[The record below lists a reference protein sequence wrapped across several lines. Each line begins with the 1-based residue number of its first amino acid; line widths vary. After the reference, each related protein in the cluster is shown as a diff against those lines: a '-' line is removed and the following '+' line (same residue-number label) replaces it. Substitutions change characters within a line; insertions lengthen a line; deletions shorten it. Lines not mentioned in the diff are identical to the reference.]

1 MSASVWFNG
10 RLVKDA
16 SLSLDPSD
24 RGLLLGDGVFETIA
38 VFNAKAI
45 WLDDHLQ
52 RLRGAA
58 AALGL
63 TADRTNI
70 EAAVKDLLGQAQDRH
85 GIMRITLT
93 RGPGVR
99 GLAAEGS
106 RPSLLATL
114 SPWVR
119 DSVFAPASLVTSS
132 VRRNETS
139 PASRLK
145 TLSYIDNILAAR
157 EASSKRCDDALLLNT
172 RGNVASTT
180 IANLF
185 ILRGGR
191 LSTPPLS
198 AGILPGIA
206 RKKLM
211 AFAKGEERELTPADL
226 KDADAVFLTNSLRL
240 IRPVHSLD
248 GTTLRR
254 NDVALTGYLDQLCKL
269 IAEESGIDPRKA
281 DAL

>member
-1 MSASVWFNG
+1 MSATVWFNG

-24 RGLLLGDGVFETIA
+24 RGLLLGDGLFETIA

-52 RLRGAA
+52 RLRAGAA
-58 AALGL
+58 TLGL
-63 TADRTNI
+63 IADRTHI
-70 EAAVKDLLGQAQDRH
+70 EAAVRDVLSEAQDRH

-106 RPSLLATL
+106 RPNLLATL

-119 DSVFAPASLVTSS
+119 GTLFAPASLVTSS
-132 VRRNETS
+132 IRRNETS

-145 TLSYIDNILAAR
+145 TLSYIDNVLAAR
-157 EASSKRCDDALLLNT
+157 QAAAAGCDDALLLNT
-172 RGNVASTT
+172 SGHVAATT

-185 ILRGGR
+185 ILRGDR
-191 LSTPPLS
+191 IATPPVS

-206 RKKLM
+206 RKKLL
-211 AFAKGEERELTPADL
+211 AFAKGEEREITPADL
-226 KDADAVFLTNSLRL
+226 TEADAVFLTNSLRL

-254 NDVALTGYLDQLCKL
+254 DDAALASYLEKLCSL
-269 IAEESGIDPRKA
+269 IAEESGIDPREA

>member
-24 RGLLLGDGVFETIA
+24 RGLLLGDGLFETIA

>member
-1 MSASVWFNG
+1 MSATVWFNG

-16 SLSLDPSD
+16 SLSIDPSD
-24 RGLLLGDGVFETIA
+24 RGLLLGDGLFETVA
-38 VFNAKAI
+38 VFNGKAI

-52 RLRGAA
+52 RLRAGAA
-58 AALGL
+58 TLGL
-63 TADRTNI
+63 TADRTHI
-70 EAAVKDLLGQAQDRH
+70 ETAVSDLLSEARGYH

-93 RGPGVR
+93 RGPGLR

-106 RPSLLATL
+106 RPGLLLTL
-114 SPWVR
+114 NPWAKETLFV
-119 DSVFAPASLVTSS
+119 PAKLMTSS
-132 VRRNETS
+132 IRRNETS

-157 EASSKRCDDALLLNT
+157 EASAKGCDDALLLNT

-185 ILRGGR
+185 VFRGDR
-191 LSTPPLS
+191 ITTPPVS

-206 RKKLM
+206 RKKLL
-211 AFAKGEERELTPADL
+211 AFAKGEEREIAPADL
-226 KDADAVFLTNSLRL
+226 TEADAIFLTNSLRL

-248 GTTLRR
+248 GTPLRR
-254 NDVALTGYLDQLCKL
+254 NDAALAGLLEKLCGL
-269 IAEESGIDPRKA
+269 IADESGIDPRVV